1 MNENPPDVAS
11 AVNAL
16 RRACGEDI
24 IAIIFFGS
32 RLVGTS
38 PGAHSA
44 ADLFIVVEEYLPF
57 YRRLRGV
64 YPMRHGARVLA
75 TANRVLPPNVISL
88 IPQGSEGP
96 GCKAVVIS
104 GRDLA
109 RALSPNAAD
118 HFCMGR
124 LSQMTR
130 TVHVRDDRAAAWIE
144 EVLGRAR
151 RTAIEWV
158 PLYRT
163 GSFTTGEFARTMIDI
178 SYRGEVR
185 PETGERSGEVFRT
198 QEAALAATYGPILD
212 AAVAEGRLTRTGDR
226 YARAK
231 KAGLLER
238 LRWRLYFVQS
248 KMRATSRWFKYIL
261 TFDGWIDYIVR
272 KVERRAGIHVHV
284 TEAERRWPFLLLWP
298 KAIRVLLQLRAR
310 RTAVAAPGEGG
321 GR

>member
-1 MNENPPDVAS
+1 MNETPPDVAY
-11 AVNAL
+11 AVDAL
-16 RRACGEDI
+16 RRACGDEI
-24 IAIIFFGS
+24 VAIIFFGS

-44 ADLFIVVEEYLPF
+44 ADLFIVVEQYLPF

-75 TANRVLPPNVISL
+75 AANRILSPNVISL
-88 IPQGSEGP
+88 IPPGSQGP
-96 GCKAVVIS
+96 GCKAVVIT

-109 RALSPNAAD
+109 RALSANAAD

-124 LSQMTR
+124 LTQTIR
-130 TVHVRDDRAAAWIE
+130 IVHVRDDRANGWIE
-144 EVLGRAR
+144 EMLGQAR
-151 RTAIEWV
+151 RTAVEWV

-163 GSFTTGEFARTMIDI
+163 GSFTAGEFARTMIDI

-185 PETGERSGEVFRT
+185 PEAGGRSGEVFRT
-198 QEAALAATYGPILD
+198 QEAALAATYGPVLD
-212 AAVAEGRLTRTGDR
+212 AAVAEGRLTRAGDR

-231 KAGLLER
+231 KVAPIER
-238 LRWRLYFVQS
+238 LRWRLYFARS
-248 KMRATSRWFKYIL
+248 KMRATSRWFKYVL

-272 KVERRAGIHVHV
+272 KVERRAGIHIEV

-298 KAIRVLLQLRAR
+298 KAIRVLWQLRAR
-310 RTAVAAPGEGG
+310 RTVVAAPGNDG